1 MSREEAFEILW
12 NKLKEMGGFDP
23 SKEQCNSWL
32 LYKDTL
38 TSICVHLNRN
48 GDYYDWQVYI
58 GAPSGFTTIDIS
70 VLLDNVEDHNWCWNM
85 LNDIGIEKSLLGVK

>member
-12 NKLKEMGGFDP
+12 NKLKEMGGLDP
-23 SKEQCNSWL
+23 SVEQGNKWL
-32 LYKDTL
+32 LYKNTATD
-38 TSICVHLNRN
+38 ICIHLKRN

-70 VLLDNVEDHNWCWNM
+70 VLLDGIEDAEWCWDM
-85 LNDIGIEKSLLGVK
+85 LNDIGIEKSLLGVE